1 MQDLNDKNTGNSLSA
16 NEWNQ
21 QPTELQNIIEQR
33 GITLSGLD
41 LNQVGK
47 AIAGYAAN
55 GSFFTD
61 SGAANNYVLTPI
73 SLIQAP
79 PNYRDGDEIVFLPA
93 NNSTGLPCTVNRA
106 GAGVKSL
113 KDQTGGLIAQDAIA
127 VGSLV
132 TARFNLAADEFRI
145 LPSLSQ
151 SIISTLLAG
160 RKNHVINGDFLI
172 NQRGT
177 AFVNPQYG
185 VDQWQHAVDL
195 GGGSLVSFTHGS
207 LPFALGQ
214 TEVPNNPERHAY
226 FSGYITGG
234 GVLRHVVFRQ
244 RIESVIP
251 LAGKEVTLS
260 FWAKGTIA
268 GIITLGVR
276 QFFGTGGSPSAVVN
290 TALSQNISLTTDWQ
304 KFTFTGV
311 MPSISGKTLGTN
323 FNDFRLLE
331 FSTETGAAIAAE
343 YGTAPVS
350 YQGTVQLSDVQ
361 FEAGNNATAFERLLF
376 GAQMSL
382 CRRYFQNNF
391 IAGVTATVG
400 RALDGTTL
408 VHTHIPF
415 SIMRTAPSATM
426 TTPSN
431 FGGVLR
437 IDSNGSIPDGPIT
450 VVPVSNSGLRF
461 FSSHTGAA
469 GGRLYGGEIQSN
481 FAIFLSAELN

>member
-1 MQDLNDKNTGNSLSA
+1 MPKFFRLPFALGGDKTPIPDATQIDGSVSFNQGYTTDYTLEQPNPNAKNIERLKMNNLFFDLSENAQFWQTFGVYDFITPAMNNGVPYPYAIEARVLYLGNVYRSLVAANTSLPSIATDWVREDKGFIAELLVAGEEGKVLSA
-16 NEWNQ
+16 RADLLGY
-21 QPTELQNIIEQR
+21 ELQAINPR
-33 GITLSGLD
+33 TL
-41 LNQVGK
+41 
-47 AIAGYAAN
+47 
-55 GSFFTD
+55 
-61 SGAANNYVLTPI
+61 
-73 SLIQAP
+73 
-79 PNYRDGDEIVFLPA
+79 
-93 NNSTGLPCTVNRA
+93 
-106 GAGVKSL
+106 
-113 KDQTGGLIAQDAIA
+113 
-127 VGSLV
+127 
-132 TARFNLAADEFRI
+132 
-145 LPSLSQ
+145 
-151 SIISTLLAG
+151 
-160 RKNHVINGDFLI
+160 KNAVINGDFLI

-177 AFVNPQYG
+177 AFVVGGYG
-185 VDQWQHAVDL
+185 VDQWEHAFNPD
-195 GGGSLVSFTHGS
+195 GGSLVSLTHGS

-214 TEVPNNPERHAY
+214 TEVPENPARHAY
-226 FSGYITGG
+226 FSGYVAGG
-234 GVLRHVVFRQ
+234 GGLKHVVFRQ

-251 LAGKEVTLS
+251 YSGKEVTLS
-260 FWAKGTIA
+260 FWAKGSNS
-268 GIITLGVR
+268 GVITLALR
-276 QFFGTGGSPSAVVN
+276 QSFGTGGSPSAGVN
-290 TALSQNISLTTDWQ
+290 TPLTQNISLTTDWQ
-304 KFTFTGV
+304 KFTFTAV

-469 GGRLYGGEIQSN
+469 GARLYGGEVQSN
-481 FAIFLSAELN
+481 FAIFLSAEL